1 MTMSTSEK
9 VRRSLGAWAHW
20 LGVNNDTDA
29 ISLLRRRRHWLD
41 LSAASV
47 RKSYRAFEGCPDTE
61 IQRALAEAFQRIQFA
76 DEQVRP
82 VLDWFA
88 RHERGNTRSGSSR
101 AGRGGRRRG
110 RWS

>member
-1 MTMSTSEK
+1 MNVSTSEK
-9 VRRSLGAWAHW
+9 VRRSLSAWAHW
-20 LGVNNDTDA
+20 LGASNDADA

-47 RKSYRAFEGCPDTE
+47 RKTYRAFEGCPDTE
-61 IQRALAEAFQRIQFA
+61 VQRALAEAWQRIQFA

-82 VLDWFA
+82 VLDRFA
-88 RHERGNTRSGSSR
+88 RHERGNTTSSRSGP
-101 AGRGGRRRG
+101 GRRRRG